1 MLWLKDFRIEYRENP
16 LGIDVKNPRFSW
28 KLVSDKQDTVQAS
41 YRVIVRAGDEVVWDS
56 GIVEAD
62 TSICVKYPAAGEK
75 NGGTGSLATG
85 FQNGLGK
92 ALEPRT
98 RYDVE
103 VSVVDNHKESASITG
118 WFETGLMETANWQAG
133 WITHGFE
140 DELEP
145 CAVFVRRFQTKK
157 DVAKA
162 RVYASALGIYEFT
175 VNGEPGSDV
184 HFAPGWTSYQS
195 IIQYQTYDV
204 TKLLKEENEI
214 RFTVGNGWYKG
225 VLGFFN
231 QGGHYGKRTALI
243 AQVEIFYADGTKEVV
258 ATDESWASTTGAHRY
273 GEIYHGEVID
283 YRFVRGGGPGVACG
297 KTDAAKPG
305 VADAGSVNVDAVEV
319 RPVKIYEQS
328 KDVLRAQQDE
338 LVRIT
343 ERRKGERLIITPK
356 GEVVVDFG
364 QNLTG
369 VVEVKLKE
377 KRGTKVVVRHAE
389 ALDENGNFYT
399 VNLRTAKATD
409 TFICS
414 GGEDVFR
421 PAFTYHGFRY
431 IQVEGLGE
439 ELCPEEFTACVM
451 HTDLE
456 KTGSFT
462 CSNEAVNRLVQ
473 NIDWGLR
480 DNFLDIPTDCPQR
493 DERLGYTGDAQIFLP
508 TAACCRNV
516 ALFFEKWM
524 RDIKYEQSLGMGIPT
539 TVPNILGPGGGIAI
553 WHDAGAI
560 IPWTVYQNYGD
571 KSVLEEQ
578 FDTMVSCV
586 EYSKSLAG
594 EGGLIKTGQ
603 QLGDW
608 VSMDVPRGPWLKRK
622 EEVWNL
628 QLIEKMGSTDP
639 YYVANVYY
647 AYSTSLVVAA
657 AKVLGKTDE
666 VGKYQKLY
674 EEIVQK
680 IRDEY
685 ITKNGR
691 LVSETQTGCLLALHF
706 GIAKEKDR
714 EGIFDTLLNNLK
726 QHKNHLTTGFAGTP
740 FLCPTLSEYGA
751 HDIAGSVFLK
761 EDCPSWLYHVKLGA
775 TTMWELWDGVNPDGS
790 FNKFEMNSLNHY
802 SYGSIGGWIYHDLLG
817 LKIVEPGYKKSR
829 IAPRL
834 IKGIPAMQGKIE
846 TVYGTLGCSICCKE
860 HKYVVDLEIPGNTT
874 AVLSLPEREEETLG
888 SGRYHFEYETESS
901 FVKERYDQDSLF
913 KELME
918 NPTGNRLL
926 NQYAKELMEN
936 GLFMMFAKERPIV
949 ELAGMLPPEA
959 MQLIDMVIAQCN
971 AEAAG

>member
-1 MLWLKDFRIEYRENP
+1 MLCLNDFRVEYQENP

-28 KLVSDKQDTVQAS
+28 KLRSDEKNTVQTS
-41 YRVIVRAGDEVVWDS
+41 YHIIVRKEDETVWDS
-56 GIVEAD
+56 EIVAAE
-62 TSICVKYPAAGEK
+62 TSIGVRYPAEGRV
-75 NGGTGSLATG
+75 
-85 FQNGLGK
+85 
-92 ALEPRT
+92 LEART

-103 VSVVDNHKESASITG
+103 VEVTDNHGESASASG
-118 WFETGLMETANWQAG
+118 WFETGLMTPANWQAE

-145 CAVFVRRFQTKK
+145 CAMFMRKFQIQKE
-157 DVAKA
+157 VAKA

-175 VNGEPGSDV
+175 VNGEPGSDI

-195 IIQYQTYDV
+195 IIQYQTYDI

-214 RFTVGNGWYKG
+214 CFTVGNGWYKG

-231 QGGHYGKRTALI
+231 QGNHYGKRTALI
-243 AQVEIFYADGTKEVV
+243 AQIEIFYADGTKEVI
-258 ATDESWASTTGAHRY
+258 ATDESFGSTTGAHRY

-283 YRFVRGGGPGVACG
+283 YRVVKGNAPESM
-297 KTDAAKPG
+297 P
-305 VADAGSVNVDAVEV
+305 EV
-319 RPVKIYEQS
+319 RPVRIYEQS
-328 KDVLRAQQDE
+328 KAVLTAQQDE
-338 LVRIT
+338 PVRIT
-343 ERRKGERLIITPK
+343 ERRKGEKLIITPK
-356 GEVVVDFG
+356 GEVVIDFG

-369 VVEVKLKE
+369 VVEVKLQRE
-377 KRGTKVVVRHAE
+377 RGTKVVIRHAE

-414 GGEDVFR
+414 GEEDVFR
-421 PAFTYHGFRY
+421 PMFTYHGFRY
-431 IQVEGLGE
+431 IQVEDLGE
-439 ELCPEEFTACVM
+439 ALRPEDFTACVI

-462 CSNEAVNRLVQ
+462 CSNEAVNRLMQ

-480 DNFLDIPTDCPQR
+480 DNFLDVPTDCPQR

-516 ALFFEKWM
+516 ALFFEKWL
-524 RDIKYEQSLGMGIPT
+524 RDIKYEQSLGAGIPT

-560 IPWTVYQNYGD
+560 IPWMVYQNYGD
-571 KSVLEEQ
+571 KAVLEEQ

-586 EYSKSLAG
+586 EYSKALAG
-594 EGGLIKTGQ
+594 EDGLIKTGQ

-608 VSMDVPRGPWLKRK
+608 VSMDVPRGPWLKRE

-628 QLIEKMGSTDP
+628 ELIEKIGSTDP
-639 YYVANVYY
+639 HFVANAYY
-647 AYSTSLVVAA
+647 AYSTSLVAKAA
-657 AKVLGKTDE
+657 EVLGKTE
-666 VGKYQKLY
+666 EAEKYRKLH
-674 EEIVQK
+674 EEI
-680 IRDEY
+680 ISNMRDEY

-691 LVSETQTGCLLALHF
+691 LISETQTGCVLALHF
-706 GIAKEKDR
+706 GIAEEKDR
-714 EGIFDTLLNNLK
+714 KGIFDTLLDNLK
-726 QHKNHLTTGFAGTP
+726 QHRMHLTTGFAGTP
-740 FLCPTLSEYGA
+740 FLCPTLSENGA
-751 HDIAGSVFLK
+751 HDKAGMVFLK

-817 LKIVEPGYKKSR
+817 LKIVEPGYKKSG
-829 IAPRL
+829 IAPRM
-834 IKGIPAMQGKIE
+834 IKGIPVMKGKIE
-846 TVYGTLGCSICCKE
+846 TVYGSLGCEISCRN
-860 HKYVVDLEIPGNTT
+860 HKYVVDLEIPENTT
-874 AVLSLPEREEETLG
+874 AIVSLPEREEETLG

-901 FVKERYDQDSLF
+901 FEKERYDHDSLF
-913 KELME
+913 RELME
-918 NPTGNRLL
+918 NPVGNRLL
-926 NQYAKELMEN
+926 NEYAKDLMEN
-936 GLFMMFAKERPIV
+936 GMFLMFSKERPIV
-949 ELAGMLPPEA
+949 ELTGMLPPEA

-971 AEAAG
+971 ANPV